1 MRRPIKTRSH
11 KAGLPPGTAVH
22 IGARHTEATRIR
34 VMRYSA
40 EAFEEREIQS
50 VDELAAM
57 RGQGVLWLH
66 VTGVHDVEFIARLG
80 DAFGL
85 HPLVREDIANT
96 EQRPKLEDYGEYVYV
111 VVKLLRDGGG
121 APGVRA
127 EQISLILGRDF
138 VLSFE
143 EAEPSVFEAIRD
155 RVRQARGFVRAEGA
169 DYLVYSLL
177 DAVVDNYF
185 IVLERF
191 GERIEA
197 LQEELIARGRRNSH
211 RAELALH
218 GLRREMVLLRRNV
231 WPLREVIGTLER
243 GGSALFQRE
252 TWVYLRDVYDHVIHM
267 IDTLESF
274 HEILAYTLDIYLLN
288 ATNRLNEIIKVLT
301 VIATLF
307 IPPTLIAS
315 IYGMNFRYM
324 PELAWIWGYPLALV
338 LMLVVA
344 IGMLIFFR
352 RKRWF

>member
-1 MRRPIKTRSH
+1 
-11 KAGLPPGTAVH
+11 
-22 IGARHTEATRIR
+22 
-34 VMRYSA
+34 MRYTT
-40 EAFEEREIQS
+40 ETLEEREGVS
-50 VDELAAM
+50 VEELAGV
-57 RGQGVLWLH
+57 RGRGVTWVH
-66 VTGVHDVEFIARLG
+66 VTGVHDVEFIARLC
-80 DAFGL
+80 DTFGL

-96 EQRPKLEDYGEYVYV
+96 EQRPKLEDYGEYVYL
-111 VVKLLRDGGG
+111 VVKLLHDGGG
-121 APGVRA
+121 APETKADEARERSAKAASVTNTDAGGGA
-127 EQISLILGRDF
+127 KPGTAAGTTSEQVSLILGPDF

-143 EAEPSVFEAIRD
+143 EAEPSAFEAVRD
-155 RVRQARGFVRAEGA
+155 RIRHARGPLRAQGA
-169 DYLVYSLL
+169 DYLAYSLL

-185 IVLERF
+185 VVLERF

-197 LQEELIARGRRNSH
+197 LQEELITRSARNSR
-211 RAELALH
+211 RAEFTLH

-243 GGSALFQRE
+243 GGSALFRRE

-274 HEILAYTLDIYLLN
+274 HEILTYTLDIYLLN

-324 PELAWIWGYPLALV
+324 PELGWLWGYPLALA
-338 LMLVVA
+338 LMLGAVA
-344 IGMLIFFR
+344 GMLVYFQ
-352 RKRWF
+352 RKKWF